1 MTARFKYVVVDR
13 PDDAYYVT
21 NWDRKTPVEVVAE
34 NREAAL
40 EQVWVLMGAAPRHRH
55 WVARLLSVEVVP
67 DANAGDIAARA
78 LEEAADTWQTGEWAN
93 APRHANRVADRLG
106 AAQHVSDWLR
116 ARAARL
122 REGD

>member
-40 EQVWVLMGAAPRHRH
+40 EQVWALMGAAPDHRH
-55 WVARLLSVEVVP
+55 WVARLLSVE
-67 DANAGDIAARA
+67 AA
-78 LEEAADTWQTGEWAN
+78 LQ
-93 APRHANRVADRLG
+93 PK
-106 AAQHVSDWLR
+106 
-116 ARAARL
+116 
-122 REGD
+122 EGGS

>member
-1 MTARFKYVVVDR
+1 MTEHYTPETLEKGARALWDSQTRQPWQQVGDDEWPSWVDLAAR
-13 PDDAYYVT
+13 DRLRERARAVLDAT
-21 NWDRKTPVEVVAE
+21 
-34 NREAAL
+34 
-40 EQVWVLMGAAPRHRH
+40 
-55 WVARLLSVEVVP
+55 
-67 DANAGDIAARA
+67 AGDIAARA

-122 REGD
+122 REGGDRG